1 MKKISAG
8 LVLFVALAALA
19 NESEETLTEYEDA
32 QESVVEQAIPTQQ
45 LVQAQPATPA
55 AAPAPTS
62 ISDNCVKSIS
72 HLYRFY
78 FHEIYPNPKNAACK
92 NLSESLGP
100 QETAQMQVVVN
111 EVKLNCPAEL
121 IGKIG
126 QSFRVLKQE
135 QNT

>member
-1 MKKISAG
+1 MKRFSAG
-8 LVLFVALAALA
+8 LALFVSLAALA
-19 NESEETLTEYEDA
+19 NESEETLTEYEDPDV
-32 QESVVEQAIPTQQ
+32 SVVEQAIPTQQ
-45 LVQAQPATPA
+45 LVQAQPATP

-100 QETAQMQVVVN
+100 EETAQMQVVVN

-126 QSFRVLKQE
+126 QSFRALKQE
-135 QNT
+135 RDA